1 LSIKRYYG
9 YKIKTRFN
17 ENDNKYNGFIL
28 GTKEDNQIS
37 YHEEKIS
44 VAIILESDKITL
56 LRESEDYK
64 IELTFINNLLTNG
77 SCYLKKEEST
87 IPLKVMT
94 NLLVVKENS
103 IELKYT
109 INTKEGESYFILEY
123 EVLK

>member
-1 LSIKRYYG
+1 MDI
-9 YKIKTRFN
+9 KIKTRFN

-77 SCYLKKEEST
+77 SYYLKKEEST